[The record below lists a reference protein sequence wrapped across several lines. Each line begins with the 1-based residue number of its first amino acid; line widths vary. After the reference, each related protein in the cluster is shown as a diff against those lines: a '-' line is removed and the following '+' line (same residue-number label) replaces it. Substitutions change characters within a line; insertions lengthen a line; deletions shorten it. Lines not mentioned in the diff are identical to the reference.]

1 MEKAT
6 GEVWRELANKQEK
19 KKTPA
24 VITELFST
32 KPLATDGSF
41 QLFFVF
47 PASATDLNW
56 REGMLGQAEIPK
68 KAPGLLLSKKNKIFY
83 RYV

>member
-6 GEVWRELANKQEK
+6 GEVWRELANKQE

-41 QLFFVF
+41 QLFFVL

-56 REGMLGQAEIPK
+56 REGMLGQAEIPN
-68 KAPGLLLSKKNKIFY
+68 KAPGLLLSKKKKIFY